1 MAPSAGD
8 TAGSPSGA
16 ASSKSDSAEHNRRRE
31 TYGLAIDWREMRA
44 LMFAS
49 ACSGF
54 VGRCLLHP
62 IDTAKAMIQAQVT
75 SRQCRVSS
83 SSVSPI
89 QNGSAVKSSG
99 MVQSKQ
105 ELSGEGR
112 RATIGAVLGR
122 AADRTPAGEYRSLL
136 TSTGHTLRMV
146 WRREGLPGLYRG
158 FVICGCGSLPATCL
172 FFTSFEIIRASL
184 VRVFSSWPNIE
195 SVDSKA
201 REGYAGDAAEMR
213 PPTAI
218 SPFIDLV
225 SGFGAEAV
233 SCVFW
238 VPIDVCKER
247 LQTQRVLGTGAYRGS
262 WDCMSQIF
270 KQEGLGQLYKGYG
283 ATLVSFGP
291 LSALFFMFDSQLKNL
306 VLHMLNRRQEIGGPD
321 VLVENRHSSSRGTAS
336 LTPLATGGC
345 ALVAAAS
352 AAWLTVPLD
361 KVKLRLQVQRAR
373 TGNTAR
379 ATPFLYR
386 NMLHGLATVYREEG
400 TRGLFRG
407 SGARV
412 LFHSA
417 NFAVLKVLIE
427 HFKSAYL
434 TYAEPA
440 LNK

>member
-247 LQTQRVLGTGAYRGS
+247 LQ
-262 WDCMSQIF
+262 
-270 KQEGLGQLYKGYG
+270 
-283 ATLVSFGP
+283 
-291 LSALFFMFDSQLKNL
+291 QLKNL

-361 KVKLRLQVQRAR
+361 KVKLRYELQVQRAR